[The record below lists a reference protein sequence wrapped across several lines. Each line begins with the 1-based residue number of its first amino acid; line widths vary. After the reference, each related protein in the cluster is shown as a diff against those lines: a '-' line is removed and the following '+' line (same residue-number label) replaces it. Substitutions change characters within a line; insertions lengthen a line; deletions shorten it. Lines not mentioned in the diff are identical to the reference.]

1 LYNKRSSAYG
11 KSSIH
16 KVVWSCLQ
24 TIPLEKEFIA
34 DDFTPHPVVSNV
46 LNQHLQTSAVMK
58 PQFESEMEDMKKAM
72 AKMLVAVS
80 NAEKKADKAITA
92 VAKR

>member
-1 LYNKRSSAYG
+1 
-11 KSSIH
+11 
-16 KVVWSCLQ
+16 
-24 TIPLEKEFIA
+24 
-34 DDFTPHPVVSNV
+34 
-46 LNQHLQTSAVMK
+46 MK

-80 NAEKKADKAITA
+80 NAEKKTGKAITA